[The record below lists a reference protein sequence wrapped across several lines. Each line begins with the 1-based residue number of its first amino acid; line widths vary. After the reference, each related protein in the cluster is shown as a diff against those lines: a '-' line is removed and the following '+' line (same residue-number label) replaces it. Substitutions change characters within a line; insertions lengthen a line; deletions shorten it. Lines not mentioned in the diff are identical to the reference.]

1 MTASATV
8 LKASVIDEINS
19 TEIKTE
25 QPESNV
31 SYMKLTSTVVSKEAM
46 NTDEVSAE
54 FNEKMPMESST
65 VPAKPTMLTDVS
77 LMTSTISGQEADV
90 STSSDI
96 SSTTDFTT
104 LSEDSTKTNGL
115 ELSETASSINLDST

>member
-31 SYMKLTSTVVSKEAM
+31 SDMKLTSTVVSKEAM

-54 FNEKMPMESST
+54 FNEKMHMESST
-65 VPAKPTMLTDVS
+65 VPTKPTMLTDVS
-77 LMTSTISGQEADV
+77 LMTSTTSGQEADV

-115 ELSETASSINLDST
+115 ELSEAAMSINFDST